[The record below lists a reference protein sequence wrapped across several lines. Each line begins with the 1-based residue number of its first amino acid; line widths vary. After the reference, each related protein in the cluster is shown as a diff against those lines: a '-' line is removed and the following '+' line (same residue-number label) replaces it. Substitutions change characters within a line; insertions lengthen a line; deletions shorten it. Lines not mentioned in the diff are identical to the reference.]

1 MSPTRVRRNRV
12 ILPIGG
18 VHRGTVHALN
28 FARSLSDDVTAVHV
42 ALDQTEEDKVRSRWE
57 KWGDGVRLVLIPSP
71 YRALLEPMI
80 RYIREVASQRQPGD
94 MLTVVVPEFLP
105 QKPWQNILHMQ
116 TAFFLRMG
124 LLGLRNIVIMEVP
137 YHGDAS

>member
-1 MSPTRVRRNRV
+1 
-12 ILPIGG
+12 
-18 VHRGTVHALN
+18 
-28 FARSLSDDVTAVHV
+28 
-42 ALDQTEEDKVRSRWE
+42 
-57 KWGDGVRLVLIPSP
+57 
-71 YRALLEPMI
+71 MI